1 MSTAIVQERLD
12 SYRCLSAQDEENAIR
27 EIAQEII
34 LGGLSRVGFFKKA
47 AFQGGTCLRILYG
60 MERFSEDLDFVLK
73 ERESGFRLLAY
84 LEESLRELSIYGFEF
99 SIIDKKEADTA
110 VQKRFL
116 KDDSLVKLLT
126 FQHFK
131 PGRDKKSI
139 RIKLEVDTNPPG
151 GGRVETKYLDY
162 PFVYEITAQDPP
174 SLFAGKC
181 HALLCRAY
189 VKGRDWYDFV
199 WYVSR
204 RTQVNYDLLSAAI
217 DQTGPW
223 EGKGLHVDRAW
234 FLKAL
239 TDCVG
244 GIDWDKAR
252 NDVLRFVKPRDI
264 ASVKVWS
271 ADFFRDRIQK
281 LSEYLT

>member
-1 MSTAIVQERLD
+1 MNTMIVQEKLD
-12 SYRCLSAQDEENAIR
+12 AYQCQSAQDEENAIR
-27 EIAQEII
+27 EIAQEVI

-60 MERFSEDLDFVLK
+60 MERFSEDLDFILK
-73 ERESGFRLLAY
+73 KRESDFRLMNY
-84 LEESLRELSIYGFEF
+84 LEESLRELKMYGFEF
-99 SIIDKKEADTA
+99 SIIDKSKVAAT

-126 FQHFK
+126 FRHFK

-139 RIKLEVDTNPPG
+139 RVKIEVDTNPPE
-151 GGRVETKYLDY
+151 GGRFETKYHDF
-162 PFVYEITAQDPP
+162 PFVCEMTVQDPP

-181 HALLCRAY
+181 HALLCRTY

-199 WYVSR
+199 WYVGR
-204 RTQVNYDLLSAAI
+204 QTQINYDFLSVAI
-217 DQTGPW
+217 DQVGSW
-223 EGKGLHVDRAW
+223 QGKGIRVDRTW
-234 FLKAL
+234 LLREL
-239 TDCVG
+239 TDCVSK
-244 GIDWDKAR
+244 IDWERAR
-252 NDVLRFVKPRDI
+252 NDVLSFVKPRDI

-271 ADFFRDRIQK
+271 ADFFLDRIQK